1 MIFRMAQVR
10 SENKNLMNTK
20 KEVTMKK
27 TIPAFL
33 SALLITTLLG
43 GGMFLIGKDALGVS
57 TAKAEAA
64 VTAVTASADTVA
76 QYEQIVAQ
84 YQSRETQYQAQIAQA
99 IEEINTANQQITSA
113 NQQIQQYQ
121 SLLQQLQS
129 NGLITLASDGTV
141 TINQTSQFGFPP
153 SGDHHDGGH

>member
-1 MIFRMAQVR
+1 
-10 SENKNLMNTK
+10 
-20 KEVTMKK
+20 MKK

-33 SALLITTLLG
+33 SALLITALLG
-43 GGMFLIGKDALGVS
+43 GGMFQIGKDALGVS

-64 VTAVTASADTVA
+64 ATTATASADTVA

-84 YQSRETQYQAQIAQA
+84 YQSRDTQYQAQIAQA
-99 IEEINTANQQITSA
+99 IEEINTANQQIASA

-121 SLLQQLQS
+121 SLLSQLQD

-141 TINQTSQFGFPP
+141 TINEINQPGFFGPQ
-153 SGDHHDGGH
+153 DNHH